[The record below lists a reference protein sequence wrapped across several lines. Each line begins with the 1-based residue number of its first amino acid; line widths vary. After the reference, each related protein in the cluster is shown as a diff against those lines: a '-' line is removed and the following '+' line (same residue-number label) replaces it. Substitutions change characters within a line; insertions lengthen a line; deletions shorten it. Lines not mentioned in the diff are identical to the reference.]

1 MANPKRRKAATPRKA
16 TIKQERFAREYVR
29 NGGNGAQAYRDSYDT
44 NGSSTKTAT
53 REAASLKMDPIVA
66 PLIEETRQ
74 AIADE
79 FTLSRAAILRQ
90 MAENRDAAL
99 SFKQA
104 APAVRATELL
114 GKELHAMFGERVEI
128 TARIET
134 LTATL
139 KDVTTDEL
147 RALLKGDAADTP
159 ALDVGAEDDTT
170 PS

>member
-1 MANPKRRKAATPRKA
+1 MANPKRRKAARPRKA
-16 TIKQERFAREYVR
+16 TIKQERFAREYVA

-44 NGSSTKTAT
+44 NGAPVSTVAAEGT
-53 REAASLKMDPIVA
+53 RLKQSPLIA
-66 PLIEETRQ
+66 PLIEKARQ

-79 FTLSRAAILRQ
+79 FTLSRADVLRQ

-99 SFKQA
+99 AFKQA

-159 ALDVGAEDDTT
+159 ALDVGAEDEAT